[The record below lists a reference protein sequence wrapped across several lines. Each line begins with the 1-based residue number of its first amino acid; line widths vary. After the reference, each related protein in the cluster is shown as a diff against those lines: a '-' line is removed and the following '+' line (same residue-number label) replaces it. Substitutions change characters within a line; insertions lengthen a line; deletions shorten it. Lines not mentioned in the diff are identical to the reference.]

1 MTLED
6 MLAREA
12 IRDTMAK
19 YNTSGD
25 RLKVQDYVACF
36 TEDGIM
42 ESEFVPADKAFR
54 YAGKAEI
61 LAWQLRWLE
70 RDPAEAAVHKA
81 SFIRHHLST
90 SKIELTGPNTAKAR
104 TYWVAWT
111 DIGPD
116 HAGYYLDDFRK
127 VGDEWLIAHRR
138 VRLDWESPDSLYLSA
153 VSNTNC

>member
-1 MTLED
+1 MTLEEL
-6 MLAREA
+6 LAREA

-25 RLKVQDYVACF
+25 RLKVEDYVSCF

-42 ESEFVPADKAFR
+42 ESEFVPEDKAFR

-61 LAWQLRWLE
+61 HAWQMRWLSRE
-70 RDPAEAAVHKA
+70 PGGDTVHKA

-90 SKIELTGPNTAKAR
+90 SKIDITGPDTAKAR

-116 HAGYYLDDFRK
+116 HAGYYLDLFRK
-127 VGDEWLIAHRR
+127 VGEEWLIAHRR
-138 VRLDWESPDSLYLSA
+138 VRLDWESPDSLYMTA
-153 VSNTNC
+153 ITNTNA